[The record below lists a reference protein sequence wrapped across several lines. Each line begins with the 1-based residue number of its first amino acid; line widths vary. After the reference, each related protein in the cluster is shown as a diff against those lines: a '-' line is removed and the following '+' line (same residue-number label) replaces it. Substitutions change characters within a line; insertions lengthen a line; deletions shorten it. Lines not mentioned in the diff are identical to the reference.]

1 LNDTRHPNKVCFVA
15 KNKDPYA
22 LREVLKMN
30 YEWCLGQNLKEAHKL
45 AMRTFFEKPDEI
57 PDEEMLIRPFW
68 STWAEYK
75 EDVTQNLVIDLARK
89 VVSEGFGNSS
99 HIEIDDRWEV
109 CRGQEAFDPV
119 KFPDPKAMIDEI
131 KALNMRATIWVH
143 PFINYGM
150 GLCETRKI

>member
-1 LNDTRHPNKVCFVA
+1 
-15 KNKDPYA
+15 
-22 LREVLKMN
+22 MN